1 MLCRPRLLA
10 SLLGLLL
17 VVDSSVA
24 QEADASRTP
33 QELAKARLDLARRV
47 YRLTAGQV
55 TAPPTSLD
63 ATHSMSD
70 TLEQVALWSR
80 RWMKAE
86 RDLARDKAGRSAA
99 LSAYIQRLKEHEKVC
114 EELIRGGSVG
124 LTQLSL
130 ESFRYHR
137 LEAEYKLAKEKAEGN
152 PNRNQ

>member
-1 MLCRPRLLA
+1 LLA

-17 VVDSSVA
+17 AVDSSVA
-24 QEADASRTP
+24 QEADVSRTP

-47 YRLTAGQV
+47 YRLTVGQV
-55 TAPPTSLD
+55 TTAPPTAPD
-63 ATHSMSD
+63 ATHSMSN

-99 LSAYIQRLKEHEKVC
+99 LSAHIQRLKEHEKVC

-137 LEAEYKLAKEKAEGN
+137 LEAEYRLAKEKAEGN